1 MATYI
6 RFTILSVILFAVS
19 GCGYRAFTE
28 PELAYEAVDTA
39 EVVRTI
45 QYLDGLSEGPM
56 YTISV
61 TVPDEWV
68 GNFET
73 RNLGGAAYSFEF
85 MEELEI
91 DEDEEDVDPEDT
103 FRYAP
108 IFTVEA
114 LSRPQYWEQIGSYP
128 QQYVNVKFTADT
140 YFIYSILPDAYYSG
154 LPDDE
159 YDEFVAAIPEI
170 MASFN
175 AERIVEES
183 PILTMP

>member
-1 MATYI
+1 MATI
-6 RFTILSVILFAVS
+6 RFVILSIILFSVS

-28 PELAYEAVDTA
+28 PELAYEPVDSN

-45 QYLDGLSEGPM
+45 QYLDGQTEGPL
-56 YTISV
+56 YNISL
-61 TVPDEWV
+61 TVPDGWV
-68 GNFET
+68 GTFET

-85 MEELEI
+85 MQELEV
-91 DEDEEDVDPEDT
+91 DEDDEDLEPEDM

-114 LSRPQYWEQIGSYP
+114 LSRPQYWEQSGSYP
-128 QQYVNVKFTADT
+128 EQYVNVKFTADT
-140 YFIYSILPDAYYSG
+140 YFIYSVLPDAYYSG

-159 YDEFVAAIPEI
+159 YAEFTAAIPEI

-175 AERIVEES
+175 AERVDADGA
-183 PILTMP
+183 ILTMP